1 MSLKTRA
8 GTGGGGKVTNH
19 VGDNCQSI
27 VKKYQLVK
35 VSVTR

>member
-1 MSLKTRA
+1 MSFKARA
-8 GTGGGGKVTNH
+8 GTGGGGKVTNL
-19 VGDNCQSI
+19 VGDCQSI